1 MLANLKHYQPDLRT
15 VVPERLVGYSRL
27 GPAVRRELIIAIV
40 YLPVLTLEGMALH
53 RVRQAPP
60 AIEENPD
67 DEREPR
73 IGTPGPAA

>member
-1 MLANLKHYQPDLRT
+1 MDELSQLSPVLWDRLPSERRRNL
-15 VVPERLVGYSRL
+15 
-27 GPAVRRELIIAIV
+27 I
-40 YLPVLTLEGMALH
+40 LTLEGMALH

>member
-1 MLANLKHYQPDLRT
+1 MDEFSQKSPVLWDHLP
-15 VVPERLVGYSRL
+15 PER
-27 GPAVRRELIIAIV
+27 RRILI
-40 YLPVLTLEGMALH
+40 LTLEGMALH

-73 IGTPGPAA
+73 IGSPGPVA